1 MVAKPP
7 HGQGESIAQ
16 KRPRNDFLT
25 DLVSWTRSVRTFIRR
40 GFPAVLAASGP
51 PGSAGGPIQEA
62 EGPRH
67 DQSGASWLPVEKVI
81 HDRTGCGAA
90 GRNVPLGQPPV
101 FPSAGHSRP
110 PRAVGPALDPQP
122 VSVAAPL
129 SAGSR
134 GQVVR
139 SRRAR
144 PARQMTTRR
153 RQQAT
158 SRACCTD
165 HSRQRATRRSRAEAA
180 KSMRERSTTRSR
192 RPGPPRTP
200 MRTAVDE
207 SALSN
212 PRRGTRKRLQPA
224 ETESPSRQH
233 SLIDPSA
240 APSLVVS
247 THLRCSSRR
256 AVTRSAPQD
265 RGSRCGSSQWGNE
278 CRPRT

>member
-1 MVAKPP
+1 MISPGLLGCPWK
-7 HGQGESIAQ
+7 ESA
-16 KRPRNDFLT
+16 LT
-25 DLVSWTRSVRTFIRR
+25 E
-40 GFPAVLAASGP
+40 PAV
-51 PGSAGGPIQEA
+51 
-62 EGPRH
+62 
-67 DQSGASWLPVEKVI
+67 
-81 HDRTGCGAA
+81 
-90 GRNVPLGQPPV
+90 GQPRETFHLDNLRCSGVPGTRDRLLR
-101 FPSAGHSRP
+101 S
-110 PRAVGPALDPQP
+110 GPALDPQP

-134 GQVVR
+134 GQAVR

-153 RQQAT
+153 RPQAT

-165 HSRQRATRRSRAEAA
+165 HSRQRATRRSHAESA

-200 MRTAVDE
+200 MRNAVEE

-212 PRRGTRKRLQPA
+212 PQLGTPMRLQPA

-247 THLRCSSRR
+247 THLRCSPRPG
-256 AVTRSAPQD
+256 VIRSARRD
-265 RGSRCGSSQWGNE
+265 RGSRFGSFQWGNG
-278 CRPRT
+278 CRPGT